1 MALNFLDQATEN
13 VAEFFPVFIER
24 FESKVKESLI
34 TSLQT
39 IRTADEARWKE
50 VSEKWR
56 KVVSSVEPH
65 LAPVQP
71 VGGRK
76 KRTLRKKHRKHQK

>member
-24 FESKVKESLI
+24 FESNVKTSLI
-34 TSLQT
+34 TSLET
-39 IRTADEARWKE
+39 LKSADNARWKE
-50 VSEKWR
+50 VSDKWR
-56 KVVSSVEPH
+56 TIVTSVEPY
-65 LAPVQP
+65 LAPVSS